1 MRKLLLV
8 LVTAGLFASL
18 AFAQD
23 NTQTVITGTVVSAT
37 NDALVVDTATGRMTF
52 KLDSMLDRVKYNDL
66 KPGSRIEVT
75 HKMDTQG
82 VNEVVTDVTVL
93 SQPNTST
100 PPATTTTTNDQY
112 AANNRLPATG
122 SPFGTLAVVSLGALL
137 AGLGLRARAT
147 RLDS

>member
-1 MRKLLLV
+1 
-8 LVTAGLFASL
+8 
-18 AFAQD
+18 
-23 NTQTVITGTVVSAT
+23 
-37 NDALVVDTATGRMTF
+37 
-52 KLDSMLDRVKYNDL
+52 
-66 KPGSRIEVT
+66 
-75 HKMDTQG
+75 MDTQG

-93 SQPNTST
+93 SQPNAST
-100 PPATTTTTNDQY
+100 PPATTTPDNRYGTTNTTNDQY